1 MELRFPA
8 AIQSIPLLGN
18 FDSRVRGLATANRQS
33 RDQGFAKRAI
43 WGQSPPT
50 TYWDASSMAAGIRN
64 IRLFLS
70 RECFGLMAEAM
81 CEHAKRSGKFQTI
94 HTTVER
100 ACAVAKNCG
109 FARAELD
116 LFLAEYVIE
125 GDRPVWLKVTPH
137 WAADFEAMREATAR
151 AAGGSVHHKVV
162 ASFAVYLA
170 LTRELF

>member
-1 MELRFPA
+1 
-8 AIQSIPLLGN
+8 
-18 FDSRVRGLATANRQS
+18 
-33 RDQGFAKRAI
+33 
-43 WGQSPPT
+43 
-50 TYWDASSMAAGIRN
+50 MAAGIRN

-116 LFLAEYVIE
+116 LFLAEYAVE

-162 ASFAVYLA
+162 APFAVYLA